1 MKYVINLTITKQT
14 TKVKKQKDTVSN
26 LSKYWLIMEFE
37 KWRAIRAS
45 MGGAGGARAWVA
57 C

>member
-26 LSKYWLIMEFE
+26 LSKY
-37 KWRAIRAS
+37 
-45 MGGAGGARAWVA
+45 
-57 C
+57 